1 MNPAPSDTAF
11 IQLDRLEQVDQLV
24 ERSFTQPVIVFKH
37 SPACGT
43 SAYAFDEL
51 DTYRQEPSA
60 HDVYIVD
67 VLRSRPLSQA
77 IAARFGV
84 HHQSPQLLLIALL
97 PSSAPW
103 RACPPRSECAKSSC
117 AVRVG
122 DVRNGQAG

>member
-84 HHQSPQLLLIALL
+84 HHQSPQLLLIAGGRVAWHG
-97 PSSAPW
+97 SHYGVNTSAIQ
-103 RACPPRSECAKSSC
+103 RAVASLST
-117 AVRVG
+117 AV
-122 DVRNGQAG
+122 